1 MAKIR
6 KIYTAGC
13 LTIEAIYTAYSPRDG
28 YVARAEKKKI
38 SSEAQKWQNLK
49 NAYQKLELQLAANIR
64 PGDLK
69 LCLTYSP
76 DQLPQNRAAAQK
88 DIAAFLRR
96 LRARR
101 REPWCYFY
109 RLEHKHKAG
118 NHWHFHIYLTKGA
131 ETSDDFTRLWGKGVV
146 NYCAPIVINEE
157 ETYENLARYIV
168 KERPDKLGQ
177 HLWEHSRN
185 LKKVEVDRMRM
196 PDDADISVPPGCIL
210 LGECSGSRS
219 VYGSYH
225 SIKFMALPQQEESK
239 L

>member
-6 KIYTAGC
+6 KIITAGC
-13 LTIEAIYTAYSPRDG
+13 LTIESIYTAYSPRDG
-28 YVARAEKKKI
+28 YVARAEKRKI
-38 SSEAQKWQNLK
+38 STEAQKWQNLK

-64 PGDLK
+64 PGDWK
-69 LCLTYSP
+69 VCLTYAP
-76 DQLPQNRAAAQK
+76 DQLPPNRAAAQK

-101 REPWCYFY
+101 QEPWVYFY

-118 NHWHFHIYLTKGA
+118 SRWHFHLYLTRGP
-131 ETSDDFTRLWGKGVV
+131 ETADDLARLWGKGDV
-146 NYCAPIVINEE
+146 NYCAPIIIDEE
-157 ETYENLARYIV
+157 ETYEKLARYIV
-168 KERPDKLGQ
+168 KEAPDKLGQ
-177 HLWEHSRN
+177 HLWEHSRR
-185 LKKVEVDRMRM
+185 LAKAEVDRVRL

-219 VYGSYH
+219 IYGSYH
-225 SIKFMALPQQEESK
+225 SIKFMALPATEESK